1 MSPIKP
7 KHPSVGNVP
16 SGMVLFA
23 KIFQVCLDLRFMLD
37 GKAIAKMLGSLD
49 LEQAFTRRT
58 KREIGV
64 CHGRHL
70 PLEADRQNEAPR
82 SQEIQWAG

>member
-1 MSPIKP
+1 
-7 KHPSVGNVP
+7 
-16 SGMVLFA
+16 
-23 KIFQVCLDLRFMLD
+23 MLD